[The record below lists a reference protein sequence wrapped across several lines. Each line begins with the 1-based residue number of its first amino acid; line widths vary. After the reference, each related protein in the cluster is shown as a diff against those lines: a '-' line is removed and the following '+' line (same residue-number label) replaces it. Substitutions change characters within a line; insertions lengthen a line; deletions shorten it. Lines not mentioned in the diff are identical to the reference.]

1 MVEVLLYVLGERKM
15 SEDANQYNGGVQ
27 PRAREESAEPSA
39 FHSNC
44 IDSTVTISPL
54 LHLTN
59 TLS

>member
-1 MVEVLLYVLGERKM
+1 M
-15 SEDANQYNGGVQ
+15 SEDENQYNGGVQ
-27 PRAREESAEPSA
+27 PRAGEESAEPSA

-54 LHLTN
+54 LHLTD